1 MQRPRTGPESRLEV
15 GSLRISDRKHIRVG
29 AFLLF
34 LVSCASGCVSAEHAE
49 VEAAKQEKA
58 RCVATQGETHPE
70 CRALD
75 ARIKAAQ
82 ETYEVRSRQAWG
94 CDPALQQCPT
104 PR

>member
-1 MQRPRTGPESRLEV
+1 MGLLLV
-15 GSLRISDRKHIRVG
+15 
-29 AFLLF
+29 FLAT
-34 LVSCASGCVSAEHAE
+34 CASGCVRSEHAA

-58 RCVATQGETHPE
+58 RCVAARGEAHPE

-75 ARIKAAQ
+75 ARVKAAQ
-82 ETYEVRSRQAWG
+82 ETYEARSRQAWG

>member
-1 MQRPRTGPESRLEV
+1 M
-15 GSLRISDRKHIRVG
+15 GSLRIPGRKFMRVG

-70 CRALD
+70 CRDLD

-82 ETYEVRSRQAWG
+82 ETYEARSRQAWG